1 MYNINSNTT
10 TYYKSQ
16 ALTYENAA
24 MQAEKGDTFKL
35 FKNSNGSVDYA
46 MLVAKDSETGTD
58 STVCT
63 LILIFVTSCAVCY
76 INLFKTAVFITYN
89 CI

>member
-1 MYNINSNTT
+1 MTSKPLEKQRLN
-10 TYYKSQ
+10 
-16 ALTYENAA
+16 A

-58 STVCT
+58 S
-63 LILIFVTSCAVCY
+63 FD
-76 INLFKTAVFITYN
+76 TA
-89 CI
+89 